1 MEKQNITTGF
11 QQVDNSQHQFLAKF
25 LEDVAALPVFAEGF
39 GLQLTLLDIRPGDN
53 VLDVGCGIGLQA
65 LTMAKMASPSGK
77 VVGTDIS
84 TMMIDIAR
92 SRTANSGLPLEFL
105 VADACSQPFP
115 DQSFD
120 CVRTERV
127 LMYLPDT
134 QQAIKE
140 FKRLLKPG
148 GRLVIFDFDWD
159 GILIAHRDKALTRQI
174 IRYASDSFPNGRI
187 GADLYLQLRN
197 AGFKNVE
204 VRPSSYYGNSEI
216 LLNIMKRVYEG
227 ILQTGVANNVFTQT
241 AIDNWW
247 QGLDEDAKSDN
258 FFMSFQG
265 FIGYGTNEYKDL
277 LR

>member
-25 LEDVAALPVFAEGF
+25 LEDVAALPVVAEGF
-39 GLQLTLLDIRPGDN
+39 ELQLELLDIKPGSH
-53 VLDVGCGIGLQA
+53 VLDVGCGIGLHA
-65 LTMAKMASPSGK
+65 LAMAKLAAPTGK

-84 TMMIDIAR
+84 TVMIDIAK
-92 SRTANSGLPLEFL
+92 SRTATSEFSLEFL
-105 VADACSQPFP
+105 TADAASQPFP

-120 CVRTERV
+120 CIRTERV
-127 LMYLPDT
+127 LMYVPDT
-134 QQAIKE
+134 QQVIKE

-159 GILIAHRDKALTRQI
+159 GILIAHKDKALTRKI

-197 AGFKNVE
+197 AGFKNVG
-204 VRPSSYYGNSEI
+204 VKPSGYSGNSEI
-216 LLNIMKRVYEG
+216 LLSIMKRVYEG
-227 ILQTGVANNVFTQT
+227 ILQTGISNKVFTQT
-241 AIDNWW
+241 EIDNWW
-247 QGLDEDAKSDN
+247 KTLDEDAKAGD

-265 FIGYGTNEYKDL
+265 VIAYGTND
-277 LR
+277 

>member
-25 LEDVAALPVFAEGF
+25 LEDVAALPEVAEVFEF
-39 GLQLTLLDIRPGDN
+39 QLRSLGIKPGSN

-65 LTMAKMASPSGK
+65 LAMAKLAGPTGK

-84 TMMIDIAR
+84 TVMIDIAK
-92 SRTANSGLPLEFL
+92 SKTAGSGLSLEFL
-105 VADACSQPFP
+105 TADAASQPFR

-127 LMYLPDT
+127 LMYVPDT
-134 QQAIKE
+134 QQTIKE

-159 GILIAHRDKALTRQI
+159 GILIAYQDKALTRQI
-174 IRYASDSFPNGRI
+174 VRYASDSFPNGRI

-197 AGFKNVE
+197 AGFTKVG
-204 VRPSSYYGNSEI
+204 VKPSSYYGNNEI
-216 LLNIMKRVYEG
+216 LLSIMKRVYEG
-227 ILQTGVANNVFTQT
+227 ILQTGIANKVFTQV

-247 QGLDEDAKSDN
+247 RALDEDAKAGD

-265 FIGYGTNEYKDL
+265 FTAYGSL
-277 LR
+277 P

>member
-25 LEDVAALPVFAEGF
+25 LEDVAALPVVSEGF
-39 GLQLTLLDIRPGDN
+39 GLQLQLLDIKPGDQ

-65 LTMAKMASPSGK
+65 TAMAKLAGATGK

-84 TMMIDIAR
+84 TVMIDIAR
-92 SRTANSGLPLEFL
+92 NRTVDSGLALEFL
-105 VADACSQPFP
+105 TADAASQPFP

-120 CVRTERV
+120 AVRTERV
-127 LMYLPDT
+127 LMYVPDT
-134 QQAIKE
+134 RQVIKE

-159 GILIAHRDKALTRQI
+159 GILIAHQDKALTRQI
-174 IRYASDSFPNGRI
+174 IRYAADNFPNGRI
-187 GADLYLQLRN
+187 GADLYRQLRN
-197 AGFKNVE
+197 AGFKNVQ
-204 VRPSSYYGNSEI
+204 VKPSGYYGNSEI

-227 ILQTGVANNVFTQT
+227 ILQTGIENKVFTQV

-247 QGLDEDAKSDN
+247 KALEEDEKAGN

-265 FIGYGTNEYKDL
+265 FIAFCTKN
-277 LR
+277 

>member
-25 LEDVAALPVFAEGF
+25 LEDVTALPVVAEGF
-39 GLQLTLLDIRPGDN
+39 GLQLKLLDIKPGN
-53 VLDVGCGIGLQA
+53 HVLDVGCGIGLQVLA
-65 LTMAKMASPSGK
+65 MAKLAGKTGK

-84 TMMIDIAR
+84 AVMIDIAK
-92 SRTANSGLPLEFL
+92 SRTSDSGLPLEFL
-105 VADACSQPFP
+105 TADAASQPFP

-120 CVRTERV
+120 GVRTERV
-127 LMYLPDT
+127 LMYVPDT
-134 QQAIKE
+134 QKTINE

-159 GILIAHRDKALTRQI
+159 GILIAHKDKELTRQI
-174 IRYASDSFPNGRI
+174 IRYASYSFPHGRI

-197 AGFKNVE
+197 AGFKNVS
-204 VRPSSYYGNSEI
+204 VRPSGYYGNSEI
-216 LLNIMKRVYEG
+216 LLSVTKRVYEG
-227 ILQTGVANNVFTQT
+227 ILQTGVSNKVFTQE

-247 QGLDEDAKSDN
+247 KALDEDAKSGD

-265 FIGYGTNEYKDL
+265 FIGYGENE
-277 LR
+277 

>member
-11 QQVDNSQHQFLAKF
+11 QQVDDSQHQFLAKF
-25 LEDVAALPVFAEGF
+25 LEDVAALPVVAEGF
-39 GLQLTLLDIRPGDN
+39 ELQLGLLDIKPGSH

-65 LTMAKMASPSGK
+65 LTMAKLAAPTGK

-84 TMMIDIAR
+84 TVMIDIAK
-92 SRTANSGLPLEFL
+92 SRTATSGLALEFIT
-105 VADACSQPFP
+105 ADATSQPFP
-115 DQSFD
+115 NQSFD
-120 CVRTERV
+120 AVRTERV

-159 GILIAHRDKALTRQI
+159 GILIAHQDKALTRQI
-174 IRYASDSFPNGRI
+174 IRFASDSFPNGRI
-187 GADLYLQLRN
+187 GADLYVQLRN
-197 AGFKNVE
+197 AGFKNVA
-204 VRPSSYYGNSEI
+204 VKPSSYYGNSEI

-227 ILQTGVANNVFTQT
+227 ILQTGIANKVFTQAT
-241 AIDNWW
+241 IDNWW
-247 QGLDEDAKSDN
+247 KALAEDAKAGD

-265 FIGYGTNEYKDL
+265 FIVYGTND
-277 LR
+277 

>member
-25 LEDVAALPVFAEGF
+25 LEDVAELPVVAEGLE
-39 GLQLTLLDIRPGDN
+39 LQLELLNIKPGSH

-65 LTMAKMASPSGK
+65 LAMAKLAGATGK

-84 TMMIDIAR
+84 TVMIDIAK
-92 SRTANSGLPLEFL
+92 SRTAASGFPLEFL
-105 VADACSQPFP
+105 TAEAASQPFP

-120 CVRTERV
+120 GVRTERV
-127 LMYLPDT
+127 LMYVSDT
-134 QQAIKE
+134 QQVIRE

-159 GILIAHRDKALTRQI
+159 GMLIAHRDKALTRQI
-174 IRYASDSFPNGRI
+174 IRYASNSFPSGRI

-197 AGFKNVE
+197 AGFKNVGIK
-204 VRPSSYYGNSEI
+204 PSSYYGNSEI
-216 LLNIMKRVYEG
+216 ILNITKRVYEG
-227 ILQTGVANNVFTQT
+227 ILQTGIANNVFTQA

-247 QGLDEDAKSDN
+247 EALDEDVKAGN

-265 FIGYGTNEYKDL
+265 FIAYGTNE
-277 LR
+277 

>member
-11 QQVDNSQHQFLAKF
+11 QQVDNSQHQFLAIF
-25 LEDVAALPVFAEGF
+25 LEDVAALPVVAEGF
-39 GLQLTLLDIRPGDN
+39 DLQLGLLDIQPGDQ

-65 LTMAKMASPSGK
+65 LAMAKLATTAGK

-84 TMMIDIAR
+84 TVMIDIAK
-92 SRTANSGLPLEFL
+92 SRTANSGLPLDFL
-105 VADACSQPFP
+105 VADAASQPFP
-115 DQSFD
+115 NQSFD

-127 LMYLPDT
+127 LMYVPDT
-134 QQAIKE
+134 QQTINE

-159 GILIAHRDKALTRQI
+159 GILIAHHNKALTRQI

-197 AGFKNVE
+197 AGFKNVA
-204 VRPSSYYGNSEI
+204 VKPSSYYGNNEI
-216 LLNIMKRVYEG
+216 LLSIMKRVYEG

-247 QGLDEDAKSDN
+247 KALEEDSKSEN

-265 FIGYGTNEYKDL
+265 FIAYGIKK
-277 LR
+277 